1 MSTTARRV
9 GMGCGLLA
17 LAVAIIWLCA
27 ERQPPP
33 APPQMPPPAIPRKV
47 ERPEPPH
54 AVPKPAEK
62 APLPAAAQKPTPKES
77 RTAALK
83 REIGKL
89 NVSEAVRTVIGL
101 GERPGGFNER
111 AAALRK
117 LTRTLPADDAKAL
130 TMFLDFRAGEQ
141 DPQSRLAT
149 LEFEGLKNDA
159 LVILLAQKDLPTGL
173 GGQLVAMSRDAG
185 MTTCGGP
192 TAFSTSPSTTGA
204 DGPPGPSPRSRGV
217 SRKRTRNAW
226 TWRRLA
232 GMRSGIR
239 TAPRPGL
246 PC

>member
-1 MSTTARRV
+1 
-9 GMGCGLLA
+9 MGCGLLA

-54 AVPKPAEK
+54 AVPKPAET
-62 APLPAAAQKPTPKES
+62 APPPAAAERKPTPKES

-130 TMFLDFRAGEQ
+130 AMFLDFRAGEQ

-159 LVILLAQKDLPTGL
+159 LVILLAQKDLPTGM

-185 MTTCGGP
+185 H
-192 TAFSTSPSTTGA
+192 
-204 DGPPGPSPRSRGV
+204 DDV
-217 SRKRTRNAW
+217 WRTYCVQY
-226 TWRRLA
+226 
-232 GMRSGIR
+232 I
-239 TAPRPGL
+239 
-246 PC
+246 

>member
-1 MSTTARRV
+1 MRPTARWV

-17 LAVAIIWLCA
+17 LAAAIIWLCA
-27 ERQPPP
+27 ERQAPP
-33 APPQMPPPAIPRKV
+33 APSKPA
-47 ERPEPPH
+47 EPEPAP
-54 AVPKPAEK
+54 AVPKPAAT
-62 APLPAAAQKPTPKES
+62 APPPAVAERKSTPKES
-77 RTAALK
+77 RTAALR

-89 NVSEAVRTVIGL
+89 HASEAVRTVIGL

-159 LVILLAQKDLPTGL
+159 LVILLAQKDLPAGL

-185 MTTCGGP
+185 H
-192 TAFSTSPSTTGA
+192 
-204 DGPPGPSPRSRGV
+204 DDV
-217 SRKRTRNAW
+217 WRTYCVQY
-226 TWRRLA
+226 
-232 GMRSGIR
+232 I
-239 TAPRPGL
+239 
-246 PC
+246 